1 MQGIF
6 RFARHVAFV
15 ALVVRALV
23 PTGWMPDAQAGV
35 IICSVDAKAQHEG
48 QKSPAQDAGH
58 HDICPFSA
66 TPQLSSTP
74 DAPLLTQPAL
84 HAVIAATD
92 SHYAATILA
101 RVSPQSPRAPPLNA

>member
-15 ALVVRALV
+15 ALVARALV
-23 PTGWMPDAQAGV
+23 PMGWMPDAQAGV
-35 IICSVDAKAQHEG
+35 TICSVDAKVQHE
-48 QKSPAQDAGH
+48 QKAPSPDSSR

-66 TPQLSSTP
+66 TPQLASTP
-74 DAPLLTQPAL
+74 DTPQLTQPAL

-101 RVSPQSPRAPPLNA
+101 RFSPQSPRAPPLNA